1 MLDGKEL
8 KDFLDEKVIKYNN
21 KAFIDSDPIQIP
33 HQYTLKEDIEISAF
47 LVATLAWG
55 KRKTIIQKSEKLMS
69 LMGNSPYDFI
79 LNHSEQNVQKLA
91 DFTHRTFNGVD
102 CQYFIKSL
110 HNIYTNH
117 NGLENIFTIN
127 QGETQM
133 HESIINFRTIFFETE
148 HWIRTRKHLPDPSTG
163 AAAKRMH
170 MFLRWMVR
178 KDKKGVDFGLWK
190 NIPMS
195 KLSCPLD
202 VHTGNVARLLGLIT
216 RKQNDI
222 KTVKQLDER
231 LREFDQNDPVKYDFA
246 LFGLGVHEGFN
257 SAL

>member
-1 MLDGKEL
+1 MLERKDLKE
-8 KDFLDEKVIKYNN
+8 FLDEKVVLYNN
-21 KAFIDSDPIQIP
+21 KSFIDSDPIQIP
-33 HQYTLKEDIEISAF
+33 HQFSLKEDIEISSF

-55 KRKTIIQKSEKLMS
+55 QRKTIINKSKILME

-79 LNHSEQNVQKLA
+79 LNHTESDIEKFS
-91 DFTHRTFNGVD
+91 DFAHRTFNGLD
-102 CQYFIKSL
+102 CQYYIKSL
-110 HNIYTNH
+110 RNIYTNH
-117 NGLENIFTIN
+117 TGLENIFTIT
-127 QGETQM
+127 QGETHM
-133 HESIINFRTIFFETE
+133 HESIVNFRTIFFETE

-178 KDKKGVDFGLWK
+178 QDKNGVDFGIWK

-202 VHTGNVARLLGLIT
+202 IHTGNVARSLGLID

-222 KTVKQLDER
+222 KSVNQLDEK
-231 LREFDQNDPVKYDFA
+231 LRAFDPCDPVKYDFA
-246 LFGLGVHEGFN
+246 LFGLGVHEGFK
-257 SAL
+257 